1 MIERC
6 YSLSRAAETIG
17 VERHTLKRWLLELG
31 LVLPSVRRGSHQ
43 MIRESDLER
52 LIEKKGPRT
61 NWALLRSPSKRR
73 NVA

>member
-6 YSLSRAAETIG
+6 YSLSRAAEAIG
-17 VERHTLKRWLLELG
+17 VGRDTLKRWLLELG
-31 LVLPSVRRGSHQ
+31 LVLPAVRRGSHQ
-43 MIRESDLER
+43 MIRESMLER
-52 LIEKKGPRT
+52 LIEKKCPRM

>member
-6 YSLSRAAETIG
+6 YSLSRAAETLG
-17 VERHTLKRWLLELG
+17 VARHTLKRWLLELG
-31 LVLPSVRRGSHQ
+31 LVLPQVRRGSHQ

-61 NWALLRSPSKRR
+61 NWVLLRSPSKRR